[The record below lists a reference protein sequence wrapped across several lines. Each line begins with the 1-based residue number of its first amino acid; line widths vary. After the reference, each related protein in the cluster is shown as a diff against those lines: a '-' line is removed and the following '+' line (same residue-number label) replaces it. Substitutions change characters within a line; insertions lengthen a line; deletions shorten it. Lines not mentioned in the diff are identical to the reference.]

1 MSHTNTTTNYSLPQF
16 QGTDKPAW
24 LGDINPALSTIDT
37 QMKANADSASS
48 AGSDATSANTKI
60 GTLTNLTTTDKTDLV
75 SAINEVDSNAD
86 TAQGT
91 ANQAVNTSASNAQKI
106 AELESD
112 FNLTA
117 TQYTSGMSLS
127 GGAGGTLASG
137 AKITV
142 AKNSS
147 GSLCKIYGNYAIN
160 NANAYA
166 SSKLTLSTDT
176 GLRPTADISVNNIV
190 LGSPFTGGI
199 EHGSVTIKTNGK
211 LEIEIYTSTSAS
223 TRYISI
229 IPVLIFVKDFGDEPS
244 A

>member
-24 LGDINPALSTIDT
+24 LGDINPALSAIDT

-60 GTLTNLTTTDKTDLV
+60 GTLANLTTTAKTDLV

-86 TAQGT
+86 TAQNT
-91 ANQAVNTSASNAQKI
+91 ANQAVNTSASNTQKI
-106 AELESD
+106 EELESA

-117 TQYTSGMSLS
+117 TQYTSGFSLS

-137 AKITV
+137 AKLTV

-147 GSLCKIYGNYAIN
+147 GSLCKIYGNFAVN
-160 NANAYA
+160 NANAYGGL
-166 SSKLTLSTDT
+166 KLTLSTDT
-176 GLRPTADISVNNIV
+176 GLRPTSDISVNNIA

-199 EHGSVTIKTNGK
+199 EQGSVKIKTDGK
-211 LEIEIYTSTSAS
+211 IEVEFYTSTSVS
-223 TRYISI
+223 TRYII
-229 IPVLIFVKDFGDEPS
+229 ILPILIFVKDFGDKPS